1 MLLSSDINTSP
12 GEKEDIELLERALE
26 KALQVRTSSG
36 KKNPER
42 DKQSRSPYEPDR
54 FVSTSKHIKI
64 PKESQQIRS
73 TSKLTSLEKKSECN
87 ATTTTEMR
95 GGRCSTVGTGLAGNR
110 NVGQMKKK
118 SQSSSARFG
127 PQQAARKQ
135 QQAGPRS
142 GSLNT
147 ISTSHPHKK
156 TTRSSMIS
164 WDDSSTA
171 PSNTPEPLSHTDET
185 GALNSQPQGYVFT
198 ALTG

>member
-95 GGRCSTVGTGLAGNR
+95 GGRCSTVGLSGNR

-156 TTRSSMIS
+156 TSRSSMIS